1 MALIRL
7 DLPAPLGPRTTTISP
22 ADRDRSAAHD
32 RHAGLVPGL
41 EIADFEDG
49 LASCRASE
57 IGLDA
62 TRGSRATSSAVP
74 SLSNWPL
81 AMTSTRVAEPRHHV
95 DIVLDQQ
102 EGDAAS
108 VDVADAVDD
117 DFEQRRVERRPPARR
132 AG

>member
-1 MALIRL
+1 
-7 DLPAPLGPRTTTISP
+7 
-22 ADRDRSAAHD
+22 
-32 RHAGLVPGL
+32 
-41 EIADFEDG
+41 
-49 LASCRASE
+49 
-57 IGLDA
+57 
-62 TRGSRATSSAVP
+62 
-74 SLSNWPL
+74 
-81 AMTSTRVAEPRHHV
+81 MTSTRVAEPRHHV